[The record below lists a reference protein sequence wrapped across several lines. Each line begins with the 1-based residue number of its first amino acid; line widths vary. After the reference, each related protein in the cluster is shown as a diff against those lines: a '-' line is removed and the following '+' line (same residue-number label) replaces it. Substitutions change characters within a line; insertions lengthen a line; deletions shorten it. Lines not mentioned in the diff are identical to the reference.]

1 LNRTASAASVAPV
14 APERLRRE
22 LGRWDL
28 TAIGVNQVIGSAIFL
43 LPSDIARQIGPWG
56 PLAFLVV
63 GLASLLIA
71 LCFAEVGSR
80 FDRTGGP
87 YLPARAAY
95 GRFVGFEVGWMMWF
109 TRVSSQ
115 AAVANALAVALALYW
130 PSLAR
135 QYPTTIGL
143 TLPGP
148 ARALLI
154 TALTVVLTWINIRG
168 IKQSSWVVNTLTI
181 GKLAPLVLF
190 ILAGIWFIDPGRFT
204 AMPDVTPQ
212 QFGTA
217 ALLLI
222 FAYGGY
228 EVTGIPAG
236 EASNPKRDVPFA
248 FVMTILVVAF
258 VMTLTSLVATGLLP
272 DVGGTRTPLA
282 DGAAIVL
289 GALGAMIITA
299 GSAISMTGNNMGQV
313 LTGSR
318 TIFALA
324 ENGDLPRWFAKVHP
338 RHQTPSNSILF
349 TAGVALTLAL
359 SGSFVTLAAVSA
371 VARLVMYFGVTT
383 ATLVLR
389 RRPPSGIMGPAQFTA
404 PGGPVVPVLA
414 SLVALGIL
422 FGATN
427 EQRLAG
433 LAALAAGGILFFLA
447 TQTVRGR
454 GIEPRD

>member
-1 LNRTASAASVAPV
+1 
-14 APERLRRE
+14 
-22 LGRWDL
+22 
-28 TAIGVNQVIGSAIFL
+28 VIGSAIFL
-43 LPSDIARQIGPWG
+43 LPSDIARQIGAWG
-56 PLAFLVV
+56 PAAFFAV
-63 GLASLLIA
+63 GLASLTIA

-95 GRFVGFEVGWMMWF
+95 GRFIGFEVGWMMWF
-109 TRVSSQ
+109 TRVASQ
-115 AAVANALAVALALYW
+115 ASVANGLAVALALYW
-130 PSLAR
+130 PALAN
-135 QYPTTIGL
+135 QYPTSFGVTV
-143 TLPGP
+143 PGFE
-148 ARALLI
+148 RAALI
-154 TALTVVLTWINIRG
+154 TALTLMLTWINVRG

-190 ILAGIWFIDPGRFT
+190 ILVGIWFIDTTRLT
-204 AMPDVTPQ
+204 ALPPVTTQ
-212 QFGTA
+212 QVGIA

-236 EASNPKRDVPFA
+236 EAANPRRDVPFA
-248 FVMTILVVAF
+248 FVMTILTVAT
-258 VMTLTSLVATGLLP
+258 VMTLTSIVATGLLP
-272 DVGGTRTPLA
+272 DVSATRTPLA

-289 GALGAMIITA
+289 GAIGALIVTV

-338 RHQTPSNSILF
+338 RHRTPSNAILF

-359 SGSFVTLAAVSA
+359 TGSFVTLAAVSA
-371 VARLVMYFGVTT
+371 VARLVMYFAVCT

-389 RRPPSGIMGPAQFTA
+389 RRQPDALMGAAEFTI
-404 PGGPVVPVLA
+404 PGGPIVPVVA
-414 SLVALGIL
+414 SLVTLGIL

-433 LAALAAGGILFFLA
+433 LTALVAGAVLFAIA
-447 TQTVRGR
+447 TARGR
-454 GIEPRD
+454 GRGMAS